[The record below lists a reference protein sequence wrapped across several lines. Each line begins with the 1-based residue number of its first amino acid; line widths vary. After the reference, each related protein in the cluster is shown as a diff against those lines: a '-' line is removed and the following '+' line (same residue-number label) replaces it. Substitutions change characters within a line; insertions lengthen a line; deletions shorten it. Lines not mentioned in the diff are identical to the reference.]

1 MQVAGFDSLGLGS
14 SRFSEAGDR
23 VRNVSSN
30 DKWVNFETDFD
41 EDEMMQNDEAGAGSS
56 EPMDDFQKLMKQ
68 LEQMKTKPLFTQ
80 EEEEEV
86 TEDDDL
92 FDDDEDYEDAHS
104 VIQKQKQKDQES
116 KKPVFDDEDDDYYDD
131 YSDEEYDGK
140 KSDPKGKSSTGS
152 STDSMNVMQDFMKGK
167 TATHRFKSRFDDFA
181 DDGDELLS
189 SGSRK
194 LRKNDSIKVISTPNG
209 KVGILYKVEPKSPED
224 DKTKKSNESQNGA
237 PEVHQK
243 ITPVITADG
252 KVALLYRGA
261 SDNSETFR
269 NKYEPIT
276 NKDILTQLID
286 NNNKSTTSSSSSN
299 TLNSI
304 KNITTKNSIYN
315 SNYDSYDSFNRN
327 SNNVIIDPAA
337 VESDSIDSSVNNRHL
352 TNEAQPE
359 TASNEPTP
367 SLGTELQSTFT
378 TTATMTTTTMAS
390 LPRREDALNP
400 LPDEND
406 HLSQERQE
414 NTLLINRPL
423 SEVLGIK
430 KNLYLDTSVKIPNIE
445 TSTHKMRI
453 TNSNNLLSSLLSSIN
468 GSDNSAG
475 PNNRIVSN
483 YVSKNFRN
491 NANIEYDDRL
501 SLSDRGGYSVNGF
514 SRSRFSINRRTT
526 PALPPRIIKEESD
539 EEWST
544 SDDNSVEVV
553 NFAIIPAFEHEIDE
567 KYIRPYGDEH
577 YHRRHRHHY
586 NNVAPG
592 HPTVHCAMQVIVA
605 CVALGTF
612 FGIAGT
618 FFRFRI
624 IDQIRILYW

>member
-14 SRFSEAGDR
+14 SRFSETGDR

-41 EDEMMQNDEAGAGSS
+41 EDEMMQNDDAGAGTS
-56 EPMDDFQKLMKQ
+56 EPTEEYQKLMKK
-68 LEQMKTKPLFTQ
+68 LEYMKEHPLFTQ

-86 TEDDDL
+86 KEDDDL
-92 FDDDEDYEDAHS
+92 FDDDEDYEDVHS
-104 VIQKQKQKDQES
+104 VIQKQKQRDQES
-116 KKPVFDDEDDDYYDD
+116 KKQAFDDEDDDYYDD
-131 YSDEEYDGK
+131 YSDEEFDGK
-140 KSDPKGKSSTGS
+140 KSDQKGKSSTSS
-152 STDSMNVMQDFMKGK
+152 STDSMNVMQDFIKGK

-224 DKTKKSNESQNGA
+224 DKTKKSNESQNGTL
-237 PEVHQK
+237 EVHQK
-243 ITPVITADG
+243 ITPVMTADG

-276 NKDILTQLID
+276 NQEILTQLID
-286 NNNKSTTSSSSSN
+286 NKNKSTTSSSSSN
-299 TLNSI
+299 ALNSI

-327 SNNVIIDPAA
+327 SNNVIIDPAT

-352 TNEAQPE
+352 TNGVQPE
-359 TASNEPTP
+359 TASHEPTP
-367 SLGTELQSTFT
+367 SLGPELQSTFT

-390 LPRREDALNP
+390 IPRGEDALNP
-400 LPDEND
+400 IPDEND
-406 HLSQERQE
+406 HLYQERQE

-468 GSDNSAG
+468 GSDNSTG

-483 YVSKNFRN
+483 YVNKNYRN
-491 NANIEYDDRL
+491 NANVEYEDRL

-526 PALPPRIIKEESD
+526 PALPPRVVKEESD
-539 EEWST
+539 EEWAT

-567 KYIRPYGDEH
+567 KYIRPYGDDR

-586 NNVAPG
+586 NNMAPG

-605 CVALGTF
+605 CVVLGTF
-612 FGIAGT
+612 FGIAGA